1 MSKQIEQ
8 IKDVAAGIV
17 KGILASDGKPD
28 VDFKRVISLEPGE
41 HQELLVV
48 GRAHREFNDGYC
60 IAVLNPNEA
69 LIERLNPAGYTCA
82 ILKELVAGHCDAM
95 VKVMCTGD
103 RASLA
108 TSYTARKK

>member
-17 KGILASDGKPD
+17 KGLLASAGKVD
-28 VDFKRVISLEPGE
+28 VDFKRVISLEAGE
-41 HQELLVV
+41 HKELLVV

-69 LIERLNPAGYTCA
+69 LIERLNPSYYNNAL
-82 ILKELVAGHCDAM
+82 LKELVAGHCDAM
-95 VKVMCTGD
+95 VNVECTGD
-103 RASLA
+103 KTSLV